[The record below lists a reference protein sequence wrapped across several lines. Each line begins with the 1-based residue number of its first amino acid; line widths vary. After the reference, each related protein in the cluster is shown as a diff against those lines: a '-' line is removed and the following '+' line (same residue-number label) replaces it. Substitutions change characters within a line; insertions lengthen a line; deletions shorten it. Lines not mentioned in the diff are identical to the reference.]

1 MTDPKTIPEQ
11 LDAARNGAEFGAVL
25 GNLFAAVEK
34 ARDEERWPVI
44 QCNPAPDDDE
54 LQADRDRKHAAE
66 ERHWLDVDDRRIAAA
81 RLDGWY
87 AAFAAAQV
95 VLQQMID
102 EAGAKITEADRES
115 GDVFARTL
123 RTLAFGQKVALLGA
137 SESLANLANSRGVDQ

>member
-44 QCNPAPDDDE
+44 QCNPAPDDD
-54 LQADRDRKHAAE
+54 AE

-102 EAGAKITEADRES
+102 EASAKITEADRES